1 MDQTTW
7 LEPLFESIK
16 KVLRSAWNLVWRW
29 PVAIAMAIAVFAL
42 MFDLADA
49 LRRSYVSHYE
59 KRFAVYAGPQGSSSY
74 YTGRDLQGLI
84 ERVSPAP
91 GTNFHSSVVPLAST
105 SEVYDRVRADTQGE
119 SIGVTADKTKDV
131 DGLRTLLPLDWE
143 YLHILANVKFLD
155 KIWRD
160 AQPPASATT
169 SRSDW
174 PTEFSAVVPKLKYG
188 RVYCD
193 GGSLDLASELI
204 RRCWASERKGISDF
218 LAPGISNWDAAIA
231 ALKENQLDVLFFSGR
246 LGATTVNTIAEDH
259 TAVLL
264 GLSDLALALKR
275 DYEPSL
281 FVTSFPPNSYS
292 GTPFPIGGLL
302 PVDFHFFCG
311 DKVTTV
317 ATRRLIIASS
327 SMSKDD
333 AHLISTALSDSL
345 SQDDGQPDNTWKR
358 ISPENESLALTDHAP
373 FGIAPHPGSLAAL
386 RGVTLTSVWAPGTW
400 STSAKAF
407 SFAVL
412 LFFVTKGLKWYS
424 TSAPALEQSSPKNEL
439 QGERHATLIAEIKQR
454 LEDPE
459 LSAEMLENSVNEVKE
474 LFDDLVERVDEL
486 SRSKATATRVPA
498 DKVITPEPPLLTS
511 KLTKSDVKN

>member
-16 KVLRSAWNLVWRW
+16 KVLRSAWNLVWKW

-42 MFDLADA
+42 MFDLADV

-74 YTGRDLQGLI
+74 YTGRDLQSLI

-131 DGLRTLLPLDWE
+131 DGIRTLLPLDWE
-143 YLHILANVKFLD
+143 YLHVLANVKFLEGIC
-155 KIWRD
+155 KE
-160 AQPPASATT
+160 AQAAGSPAS
-169 SRSDW
+169 SQLDRL
-174 PTEFSAVVPKLKYG
+174 TEFSGVVRKLKYG

-193 GGSLDLASELI
+193 GASLDLASELI
-204 RRCWASERKGISDF
+204 RRCWATERKGISDF
-218 LAPGISNWDAAIA
+218 LAPGISNWDAAVA
-231 ALKENQLDVLFFSGR
+231 ALKENHLDVLFFSGR
-246 LGATTVNTIAEDH
+246 LGATSVRTIAEEQ

-264 GLSDLALALKR
+264 GLDDLATALNR

-281 FVTSFPPNSYS
+281 VVTKFPTNSYS
-292 GTPFPIGGLL
+292 ETSFHIGNP
-302 PVDFHFFCG
+302 PVDIHFCG
-311 DKVTTV
+311 DKLTTV

-327 SMSKDD
+327 AMSKDD
-333 AHLISTALSDSL
+333 AHLISTALSNSL

-358 ISPENESLALTDHAP
+358 ISPENETLALTDHAP
-373 FGIAPHPGSLAAL
+373 FGIAPHSGSLAAL
-386 RGVTLTSVWAPGTW
+386 RGVTRTSVFAPGTW
-400 STSAKAF
+400 STSSKAF

-424 TSAPALEQSSPKNEL
+424 KSAPALEQPSPKNEL
-439 QGERHATLIAEIKQR
+439 PGERVTTLISEIKQR
-454 LEDPE
+454 SQDPQ
-459 LSAEMLENSVNEVKE
+459 MPRDVLENSVNEVKE
-474 LFDDLVERVDEL
+474 LFDELLKRVDEP
-486 SRSKATATRVPA
+486 SRQKAAATRLPA
-498 DKVITPEPPLLTS
+498 DKVITPEPP
-511 KLTKSDVKN
+511 